1 MLKDTAD
8 NEQRMAGKSEN
19 VSFLLLQILLH
30 LPDSYH
36 LSVMSTMHAET
47 QHLIVVLSA
56 KQQIFNSL

>member
-8 NEQRMAGKSEN
+8 KEQRMAGKSEN

-30 LPDSYH
+30 LPDSYYF
-36 LSVMSTMHAET
+36 VMSTMHAET